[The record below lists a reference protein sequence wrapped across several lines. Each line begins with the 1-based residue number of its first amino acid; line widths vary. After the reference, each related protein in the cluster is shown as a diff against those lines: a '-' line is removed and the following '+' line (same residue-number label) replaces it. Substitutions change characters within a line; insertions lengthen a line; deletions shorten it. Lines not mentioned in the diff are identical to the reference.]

1 VLDAAV
7 VLGHG
12 PEVSRQHYNMA
23 TAVEAAQR
31 HDDRVSRLKRETA
44 LRAARLFAER
54 ADRRGQEQAARVGQP
69 EETAAP

>member
-1 VLDAAV
+1 
-7 VLGHG
+7 
-12 PEVSRQHYNMA
+12 MA
-23 TAVEAAQR
+23 TAVEAARR
-31 HDDRVSRLKRETA
+31 HDDRISRLKRETA